1 VLRVS
6 EIFYSLQGE
15 GQDIGRPVVFLR
27 LAGCNLCCV
36 TCDTAYAW
44 EEGEEVPIQVL
55 RERLKVFPCR
65 YLVVTGGEPLLQAR
79 EMVELLDLLPSW
91 TLALETNATLWE
103 PEVLGRFSLVT
114 ASPKLPSAGVGP
126 FPHRVFSRYVET
138 FYPKLQVKLVV
149 GGEEDWEAVGG
160 LLEEYPPLGR
170 EIPLVI
176 QPLDRGGFLSQYQEE
191 VRKVAEVFLQRV
203 EKRGRDNVRFLPQL
217 HKILWG
223 RERGR

>member
-27 LAGCNLCCV
+27 LAGCNLRCV
-36 TCDTAYAW
+36 TCDTTYAW
-44 EEGEEVPIQVL
+44 EDGEEMPVRVI
-55 RERLKVFPCR
+55 RDRLKAFPCR
-65 YLVVTGGEPLLQAR
+65 YLTVTGGEPLLQAQG
-79 EMVELLDLLPSW
+79 VAKLLDLLPAW
-91 TLALETNATLWE
+91 VLALETNATLWE

-126 FPHRVFSRYVET
+126 FPHSVFSRYVKT
-138 FYPKLQVKLVV
+138 LYPKLQVKLVV
-149 GGEEDWEAVGG
+149 GDREDWEAVEE
-160 LLEEYPPLGR
+160 LLKEYPPLGR

-176 QPLDRGGFLSQYQEE
+176 QPLDRGGPLSQYHEE
-191 VRKVAEVFLQRV
+191 VRKVAEVFLQRAGRW
-203 EKRGRDNVRFLPQL
+203 KRDNVRFLPQL

>member
-1 VLRVS
+1 M
-6 EIFYSLQGE
+6 
-15 GQDIGRPVVFLR
+15 GRPAVFLR

-55 RERLKVFPCR
+55 QERLEAFSCR
-65 YLVVTGGEPLLQAR
+65 CLVVTGGEPLLQAR
-79 EMVELLDLLPSW
+79 EIVELLDLLPSW

-114 ASPKLPSAGVGP
+114 ASPKLPSAGVGL

-149 GGEEDWEAVGG
+149 GGEEDWKAVWG
-160 LLEEYPPLGR
+160 LLEEYPLLGR

-176 QPLDRGGFLSQYQEE
+176 QPLDRGGSLSRYRKE
-191 VRKVAEVFLQRV
+191 VREVARTFLQKAR
-203 EKRGRDNVRFLPQL
+203 EWNRGNVHFLPQL
-217 HKILWG
+217 HKVLWG